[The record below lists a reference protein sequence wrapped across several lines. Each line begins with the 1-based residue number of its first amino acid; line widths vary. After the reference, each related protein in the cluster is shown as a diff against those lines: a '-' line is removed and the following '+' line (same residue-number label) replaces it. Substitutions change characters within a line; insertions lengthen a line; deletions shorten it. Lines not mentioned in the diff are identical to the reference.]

1 MSFQKHTLVTPELCD
16 ISGMQKVKEPAHR
29 MKRFN
34 TVDGVSRVNRKPQG
48 LLWHLKIGFK
58 KPTGPSVVLKP
69 IYEKDWTEALFIA
82 SGDLCRNCLQ
92 IF

>member
-1 MSFQKHTLVTPELCD
+1 
-16 ISGMQKVKEPAHR
+16 

-34 TVDGVSRVNRKPQG
+34 TVDGVSRVNRKTQG
-48 LLWHLKIGFK
+48 HLWHLRVGFK

-69 IYEKDWTEALFIA
+69 VYEKDRTEALFIA
-82 SGDLCRNCLQ
+82 SGDLCRNYLQ